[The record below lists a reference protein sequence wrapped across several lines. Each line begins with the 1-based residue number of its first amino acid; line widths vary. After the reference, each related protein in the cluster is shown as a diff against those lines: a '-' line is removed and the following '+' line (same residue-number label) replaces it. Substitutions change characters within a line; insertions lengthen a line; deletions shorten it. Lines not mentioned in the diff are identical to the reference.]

1 MKKILFAAT
10 VLCMMGCQNKP
21 TNSTPALDPSNMDT
35 SVAPNESF
43 YQYATGGW
51 QAKNPL
57 KPEHSSY
64 NMFNVLNDNN
74 EIRINELFTQ
84 MTKENPAKGTVNQK
98 IADLYKLGL
107 DSVRLN
113 QEGAAPIRAE
123 LETILSLDD
132 KKQLTPILSVMQMT
146 SSSPLFSFGPE
157 ADLKDSK
164 VNALYIGQSG
174 IGMGDRDYY
183 LDAENE
189 SIREA
194 YKTYLNRLFTLAGL
208 EESQVS
214 KATDAVMRIET
225 ELAKN
230 MRSNVELRDLQRMYN
245 PMATADLK
253 KNYDA
258 IDWKYLFDF
267 AKINPER
274 VIVCQPEYMEA
285 LDKLIETTPIEDLR
299 YYLASQYLN
308 AAAPY
313 LDDNFYAAS
322 FDFYGRTMSGK
333 QEPRPRWKRAMAI
346 PNSALGEA
354 VGEMYV
360 EKFFPAEDKARMMTL
375 VENLRTALGQHID
388 QLDWMSDSTKM
399 RAREKL
405 AAFHVKIG
413 YPDKWKDYSTLEI
426 DPTLSYWE
434 NIQRASEWAT
444 RDQLAKVVA
453 GVYPI
458 EAEDYE
464 NLRASLE
471 KLQLND
477 ASLTFQPE
485 SSLALGFGFRCGF
498 LGLLHMEI
506 VQERLDREFDMNV
519 ITTVPNVSYM
529 VYDKQGHANE
539 VHNPGGM
546 PDPTLIDHIEEP
558 FIDATIIT
566 ATDYI
571 GPIMTLCLGKRG
583 ELVRQ
588 NYVSGNRVEIH
599 YKMPLGEIVIDFY
612 DKLKS
617 ISKGYA
623 SFDYHQSG
631 FRPSKLVKLDILL
644 NGEPVDA
651 LSTLTHVD
659 NAYNLGKRMCE
670 KLKELIPRQ
679 QFDIAIQAAIGA
691 KIISRETIKAV
702 RKDVTAKCYGGDVS
716 RKRKL
721 LEKQKRGKKRMKQI
735 GNVEVPQ
742 KAFLAVLKL
751 D

>member
-64 NMFNVLNDNN
+64 NMFNVLSDNN

-84 MTKENPAKGTVNQK
+84 MTKENPAKGMVNQK

-113 QEGAAPIRAE
+113 KEGAAPVKAE
-123 LETILSLDD
+123 LKTILSLD
-132 KKQLTPILSVMQMT
+132 KKEQLTPILSVMQLT
-146 SSSPLFSFGPE
+146 SSSPLFSFGPQ

-208 EESQVS
+208 EESEAG

-230 MRSNVELRDLQRMYN
+230 MRSNVELRDIQRMYN
-245 PMATADLK
+245 PMTTADLK

-258 IDWKYLFDF
+258 IDWAQLFAF
-267 AKINPER
+267 SGINPER

-285 LDKLIETTPIEDLR
+285 LNKLIETTPIEDLR

-405 AAFHVKIG
+405 AAFRVKIG

-444 RDQLAKVVA
+444 RDALAKTDKPVDPEEWHMTPQTVNAYYNPTTNEICFPAAILQPPFFNPAADDAVNYGAIGVVIGHEMTHGFDDQGRQFDKDGNMNNWWTDA
-453 GVYPI
+453 DAEAFKQKTDILVKQFDAI
-458 EAEDYE
+458 EVLPARGD
-464 NLRASLE
+464 
-471 KLQLND
+471 
-477 ASLTFQPE
+477 QP
-485 SSLALGFGFRCGF
+485 AIF
-498 LGLLHMEI
+498 
-506 VQERLDREFDMNV
+506 
-519 ITTVPNVSYM
+519 
-529 VYDKQGHANE
+529 AN
-539 VHNPGGM
+539 GS
-546 PDPTLIDHIEEP
+546 
-558 FIDATIIT
+558 
-566 ATDYI
+566 
-571 GPIMTLCLGKRG
+571 LCLGENIADQGGLRVAYTALKNSLNGTEPEPIDGLTPAQRFY
-583 ELVRQ
+583 LSYATVWAQ
-588 NYVSGNRVEIH
+588 NIRDEEIAR
-599 YKMPLGEIVIDFY
+599 LT
-612 DKLKS
+612 
-617 ISKGYA
+617 
-623 SFDYHQSG
+623 
-631 FRPSKLVKLDILL
+631 KLDVHSL
-644 NGEPVDA
+644 GQWRVDA
-651 LSTLTHVD
+651 TLR
-659 NAYNLGKRMCE
+659 NLQDFFDAFNITDGKMYMPVEERV
-670 KLKELIPRQ
+670 
-679 QFDIAIQAAIGA
+679 
-691 KIISRETIKAV
+691 IIW
-702 RKDVTAKCYGGDVS
+702 
-716 RKRKL
+716 
-721 LEKQKRGKKRMKQI
+721 
-735 GNVEVPQ
+735 
-742 KAFLAVLKL
+742 
-751 D
+751 